1 MAAHI
6 NGKDRAEV
14 DALGFQHVP
23 GINRAT
29 WRLTCGCGESEQ
41 WTWGVIPPNVMI
53 RNVHRQGWLT
63 KYRKTPTCP
72 KCNGVH
78 KMSVQPQIPL
88 PQSQLGPDPKL
99 ARKIYAAL
107 DDHFDEVKRL
117 YKGIATDATIAKEI
131 GTSETIVARIRTE
144 AYGELAEDPA
154 LQSARDQLEVMKLE
168 ISEWRTKMIEQA
180 SKMLAE
186 VESIR
191 NSLPVKRK
199 IA

>member
-1 MAAHI
+1 
-6 NGKDRAEV
+6 
-14 DALGFQHVP
+14 
-23 GINRAT
+23 
-29 WRLTCGCGESEQ
+29 
-41 WTWGVIPPNVMI
+41 
-53 RNVHRQGWLT
+53 
-63 KYRKTPTCP
+63 
-72 KCNGVH
+72 
-78 KMSVQPQIPL
+78 MSVQPQIPP
-88 PQSQLGPDPKL
+88 PQPQLGPDPKL
-99 ARKIYAAL
+99 ERKIYAAL

-117 YKGIATDATIAKEI
+117 YKGNATDATIAKDI

-154 LQSARDQLEVMKLE
+154 IQSVRDQLEVMKLE